1 MFTGHSFISTG
12 RFFHLG
18 YGENDREGKII
29 EANFGKIIQ
38 KAEMLFS
45 G

>member
-1 MFTGHSFISTG
+1 MFTGNCFIS

-18 YGENDREGKII
+18 YGENDRLGKTIG
-29 EANFGKIIQ
+29 ANFGKMIQ